1 MMRYV
6 RTRSSSPAQIWRG
19 GRSEAL
25 WLSTLVDTMEQV
37 SQAPRRAEPCDGK
50 MLAALRAQLALPA
63 PRAFVS
69 SFSLRN

>member
-1 MMRYV
+1 MSQQFQ
-6 RTRSSSPAQIWRG
+6 SSRIWRG

-25 WLSTLVDTMEQV
+25 WLSTLVDTMEQM
-37 SQAPRRAEPCDGK
+37 SQAPRQAEPPCNGE